1 MGFQLLRKKKRLKK
15 IYNIIKKEIPSSVFK
30 KLGFEYFDQLV
41 KEKFIHVYIIKV
53 KRKIAS
59 IITVVDF
66 EHYKLLS
73 KKTILYLIKNPLLL
87 FQNLFKFIK
96 SSSKNLDINLNR
108 DHLHLL
114 HLVILGEN
122 FKGMSLKK
130 KDKVFDVFY
139 KKIVKNHK
147 SKYIFLCLEKNN
159 AKALRYYKR
168 NKFYFFYKIKN
179 LIYLKKNFN

>member
-15 IYNIIKKEIPSSVFK
+15 IYNIIQKEIPSSIFR
-30 KLGFEYFDQLV
+30 KLGFKYFDQLV
-41 KEKFIHVYIIKV
+41 KEKFIHVYIIRV
-53 KRKIAS
+53 KTKIAS

-66 EHYKLLS
+66 DHYKLLS

-87 FQNLFKFIK
+87 FQNLFTIIK
-96 SSSKNLDINLNR
+96 SSSKNLDINLSH
-108 DHLHLL
+108 DHLFIN
-114 HLVILGEN
+114 LVIFSEN

-130 KDKVFDVFY
+130 KDKVFDFFY

-147 SKYIFLCLEKNN
+147 SKYIFLCLEKKNV
-159 AKALRYYKR
+159 KALRYYKR